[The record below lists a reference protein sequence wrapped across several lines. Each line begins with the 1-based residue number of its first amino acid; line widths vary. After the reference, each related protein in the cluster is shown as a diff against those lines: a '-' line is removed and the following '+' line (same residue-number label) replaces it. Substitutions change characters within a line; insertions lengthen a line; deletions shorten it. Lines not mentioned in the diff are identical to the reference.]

1 MLASEYFQR
10 EFVINSSGHLEIGG
24 CDLVN
29 LAHTFG
35 TPLYVLD
42 EQRIRLNCRTYL
54 EALKNVYPHF
64 EVVYA
69 GKALLNQAICGLIYQ
84 EGLGLD
90 VVSGGELY
98 TALQA
103 GFPAERIYFHG
114 NNKSPAELLMALRHG
129 VGWIMVDNSMELETL
144 NQLALE
150 TKTKPRVVFRLR
162 PGIEAHT
169 HTYDQTGQ
177 EDSKFG
183 MGIHDG
189 ETMAAVKS
197 ALASPHLKLVG
208 FHSHIGSQIFDVAPF
223 KAAANVLAAFLAK
236 VRTQTGFVAQVLD
249 LGGGLGIAYNK
260 QEKPQALRETVA
272 EIGRYTRECLTALQY
287 PLPKLVLE
295 PGRSIVGTA
304 GTTLYTV
311 GNIKTIPGIRTYL
324 SVDGGMTDN
333 PRIAIYQA
341 VYEGVLANKMNEPL
355 TEVVTV
361 TGKCCESGDMLIW
374 DLPIAPPSTGDLCA
388 IFETGAYNYSMASNY
403 NRLPRPAMVLVSAGE
418 AELIVQR
425 ESYEQLVQNDLLPE
439 RLKVKAETKPMK
451 YSS

>member
-10 EFVINSSGHLEIGG
+10 DFVVNSSGHLEIGG

-35 TPLYVLD
+35 TPLYILD
-42 EQRIRLNCRTYL
+42 EEKIRLNCRTYID
-54 EALKNVYPHF
+54 ALKDVYPHF

-69 GKALLNQAICGLIYQ
+69 GKALLNKAICGLVYQ

-103 GFPAERIYFHG
+103 GFPTERIYFHG
-114 NNKSPAELLMALRHG
+114 NNKSRAELLMALRHG
-129 VGWIMVDNSMELETL
+129 VGWIMVDNSMELEIL
-144 NQLALE
+144 KQLALE
-150 TKTKPRVVFRLR
+150 TKTQPRVIFRLR

-183 MGIHDG
+183 MGIHDP
-189 ETMAAVKS
+189 ETIETVRK
-197 ALASPHLKLVG
+197 ALASPQLKLAG
-208 FHSHIGSQIFDVAPF
+208 FHSHIGSQIFEVAPF
-223 KAAANVLAAFLAK
+223 KAAANVLANFLAK
-236 VRTQTGFVAQVLD
+236 VRTQTGYVAQVLD

-260 QEKPQALRETVA
+260 QEKPHSLRETVA
-272 EIGRYTRECLTALQY
+272 EIGRYTRECLTAWQY

-341 VYEGVLANKMNEPL
+341 VYEGVLVNKMNEPL

-374 DLPIAPPSTGDLCA
+374 DLPIAPSSIGDLFA
-388 IFETGAYNYSMASNY
+388 VFDTGAYNYSMASNY
-403 NRLPRPAMVLVSAGE
+403 NRLPRPAMVLVAAGK

-425 ESYEQLVQNDLLPE
+425 ETYEQLVQNDLLPE
-439 RLKVKAETKPMK
+439 RLKVKEETKQIAQ
-451 YSS
+451 